1 MYLIPKMFDIQ
12 RVSDVWQNI
21 CMDHLEMYTQLHT
34 WWGSGIKLKL
44 LIPRPKYASISALM
58 LIDS

>member
-1 MYLIPKMFDIQ
+1 MYLIPEMLDIQ
-12 RVSDVWQNI
+12 RVSDVQQSI
-21 CMDHLEMYTQLHT
+21 CMGHLEMYTKLHT

-44 LIPRPKYASISALM
+44 LIPRPKYASISALI